1 MHALRAA
8 GTPLVTCFGKAG
20 AGKTLLPTAGALFQ
34 TTDESSRYDGVS
46 ISRPVIALGKDIGF
60 LPGSLEEKMRPWL
73 QPYHDALEVLIPSK
87 PPKDPQFASKK
98 VSKKKFKKR
107 DDHFIA
113 TMTSVQPN

>member
-34 TTDESSRYDGVS
+34 TTDESSRYDGLS

-60 LPGSLEEKMRPWL
+60 LPGTLEEKMKPWL
-73 QPYHDALEVLIPSK
+73 QPYHDALEVLMPSNPQK
-87 PPKDPQFASKK
+87 EPQFLTTKPA
-98 VSKKKFKKR
+98 KKKKNHN
-107 DDHFIA
+107 DALAMI
-113 TMTSVQPN
+113 SSG